1 MRKWNCAPLS
11 HRINLINR
19 LKRATYIEHWMP
31 TFSSHAKTSIWKVIF
46 SFNFNLK
53 EYLILRAS
61 CNNRHIHRYTIQT
74 VVDKFH
80 SSHSSPLAKCSV
92 HLIKVHQQRWT
103 NNIITH
109 WQPSQ
114 PNYQRRTWY
123 FTEFCHRNFS
133 NLDKFDQLFV
143 NQIRSWNGESMP
155 NIDFTLLPLIPSITP
170 NASSFHAP
178 QFLIF
183 CTKKR
188 SLRFLFF
195 VSNIVHD
202 FSIKSQQFIP
212 LART

>member
-1 MRKWNCAPLS
+1 
-11 HRINLINR
+11 
-19 LKRATYIEHWMP
+19 MP

-53 EYLILRAS
+53 EYLIL
-61 CNNRHIHRYTIQT
+61 RHIHRYTIQT

-103 NNIITH
+103 NNITH

-155 NIDFTLLPLIPSITP
+155 NIDFTLLPLIPPITP